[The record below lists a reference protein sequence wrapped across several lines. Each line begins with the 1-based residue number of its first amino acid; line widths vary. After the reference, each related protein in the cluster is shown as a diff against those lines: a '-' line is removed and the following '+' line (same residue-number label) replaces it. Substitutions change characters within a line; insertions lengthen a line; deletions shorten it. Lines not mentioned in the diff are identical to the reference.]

1 MAAVGLTMRWR
12 QVCVLWLVAMVLA
25 AQYALV
31 DRRRPV
37 VHPAERPVRRRVLA
51 DLPREAVV
59 AIRMERGVAG
69 AALRRYGETWSVEQP
84 PGGQVPGGLVDA
96 FVESLGSI
104 EEIERVPLDGADET
118 AFGLDESALRV
129 YVADVDGR
137 EVELTIGG
145 SNAAGTAVYAR
156 VGDADHV
163 VLIGRNLAYYA
174 SLILQEVQRST
185 APPGDGPVA

>member
-1 MAAVGLTMRWR
+1 M
-12 QVCVLWLVAMVLA
+12 
-25 AQYALV
+25 
-31 DRRRPV
+31 
-37 VHPAERPVRRRVLA
+37 
-51 DLPREAVV
+51 
-59 AIRMERGVAG
+59 
-69 AALRRYGETWSVEQP
+69 
-84 PGGQVPGGLVDA
+84 
-96 FVESLGSI
+96 
-104 EEIERVPLDGADET
+104 PLDGADET